1 MILAGIITDQLTKFS
16 AISIFRNNPVVII
29 KNVLSF
35 TYVENF
41 GAAFS
46 LFENQFF
53 ILVPFSILVTVLC
66 GYFVIKAR
74 KASCKKLSLSISMII
89 SGALGNL
96 TDRILR
102 GYVVDFI
109 SADFIDFPVFNVADI
124 LVVTGGIL
132 TVALIFFTKEGALL
146 DSSK

>member
-16 AISIFRNNPVVII
+16 AISIFRNNPVVIL